1 MGGLLNQAIGAIMG
15 VVIVA
20 ISAGIVFAGEAIS
33 KFF

>member
-1 MGGLLNQAIGAIMG
+1 MGAILNLAVGAIMG